1 MDILYISDSVP
12 EYVKGGII
20 LFNLKDRVMS
30 RIKNKVWKTLSHA
43 GVLYQSMVS
52 GQPTTWVTYMDE
64 IYGIISAP
72 LHVFLRNES
81 LVRGDDNSR
90 GWAIR
95 HIPNFDSTTSRALNL
110 AISRHSQEDSHL
122 GIDGDNNIMGSF
134 DDELKSILGIVDN
147 DNRGKE
153 FVPNYNTNIGFVFD
167 ILKDFWIEMKIAESE
182 LPKSNKIGFS
192 EDEIVED
199 DLIRS
204 FARMNTTTEELLKS
218 VNQLLSMVNLSTHT
232 INPPIQPLITKPLP
246 LFDNKLIVP
255 SEGFYRNPRN
265 NGSSNIY
272 PRITEERQHVA
283 AVISRMFESGLG
295 TEGVREYFE
304 EELET
309 TTLARRGRT
318 ELTVEYAR
326 DLTVAVKD
334 QLLKTKELLNT
345 VKLSKLERESY
356 NGLLQNLV
364 VAQGSLLAHLNIDD
378 VRIDV
383 DSIKL

>member
-1 MDILYISDSVP
+1 MDILYISDAVP
-12 EYVKGGII
+12 EYVKGGVI

-43 GVLYQSMVS
+43 GILYQSMVS

-81 LVRGDDNSR
+81 LVRGDENAR

-95 HIPNFDSTTSRALNL
+95 HIPNFDSITSRALNL
-110 AISRHSQEDSHL
+110 AISKHSQEDSHL
-122 GIDGDNNIMGSF
+122 GIDEDNNIMGSF

-147 DNRGKE
+147 ENRGKE
-153 FVPNYNTNIGFVFD
+153 YNTNIGFVFD
-167 ILKDFWIEMKIAESE
+167 ILKDFWTEMKISESD
-182 LPKSNKIGFS
+182 LPKPNKIGFS
-192 EDEIVED
+192 EDEIAED

-204 FARMNTTTEELLKS
+204 FAAMNTTEELLKS
-218 VNQLLSMVNLSTHT
+218 VNQLLSMVNLTTHT
-232 INPPIQPLITKPLP
+232 INPPIQPLITKTLP

-255 SEGFYRNPRN
+255 STDFYKNPRN

-295 TEGVREYFE
+295 AEGVREYFE

-326 DLTVAVKD
+326 DLVISLRD
-334 QLLKTKELLNT
+334 QLLKTKDLLGSST
-345 VKLSKLERESY
+345 VKLSKLEREAY